1 MIETVDRNWW
11 SKRES
16 DWFNIEERL
25 IFKNNKSNI
34 IEGDSK
40 VIKSW
45 IKAINKQ
52 RDLIIAKEY
61 EKQNIDRDPEENNYQ
76 LTFAYKLQ

>member
-61 EKQNIDRDPEENNYQ
+61 EKQNIDRDPEENNY
-76 LTFAYKLQ
+76 

>member
-25 IFKNNKSNI
+25 IFKNDK
-34 IEGDSK
+34 
-40 VIKSW
+40 
-45 IKAINKQ
+45 
-52 RDLIIAKEY
+52 
-61 EKQNIDRDPEENNYQ
+61 
-76 LTFAYKLQ
+76 